1 MERILMVADNYKREE
16 LITKALINLN
26 SLAID
31 LMEYANEPDEIT
43 YGSLIQGLAETQISI
58 DVIKTLYDIEEEVE
72 SFYDSELTTEVMAA
86 AAAYKKEYGPLIEK
100 EAMVDKD
107 EEDLTNDPCVIEAL
121 EILNKKLRKSD
132 E

>member
-1 MERILMVADNYKREE
+1 MERILMITDNYKREE

-31 LMEYANEPDEIT
+31 LMEYANKPDEIT

-86 AAAYKKEYGPLIEK
+86 AYKKEYGPLIEK

-107 EEDLTNDPCVIEAL
+107 EEDLTNDLDVIAAL

>member
-1 MERILMVADNYKREE
+1 MERILMVADNCKREE

-86 AAAYKKEYGPLIEK
+86 PYKKEYEPLIEK

-107 EEDLTNDPCVIEAL
+107 EKDLTNDPDVIAAL

>member
-16 LITKALINLN
+16 LIAKALVNLN

-86 AAAYKKEYGPLIEK
+86 THKKEYGPLIEK
-100 EAMVDKD
+100 EAMIDKD
-107 EEDLTNDPCVIEAL
+107 EEDLTNDPDVIEAL

>member
-86 AAAYKKEYGPLIEK
+86 VYKKEYGPLIEK

-107 EEDLTNDPCVIEAL
+107 EEDLTNDPDVIAAL

>member
-72 SFYDSELTTEVMAA
+72 SFYDSELTTEVMS
-86 AAAYKKEYGPLIEK
+86 AAYKK
-100 EAMVDKD
+100 
-107 EEDLTNDPCVIEAL
+107 
-121 EILNKKLRKSD
+121 
-132 E
+132 